1 MTLSHPAANLP
12 LDPAV
17 IAELKT
23 SVANAFP
30 ATVATL
36 SEHVKIPAMAWD
48 AYDPALL
55 EESAKFVAEQC
66 KQAGFT
72 DVQILTAERSDRAG
86 QQGAPA
92 VVAHRPGPAG
102 APRVLLYAHHDV
114 QPIGDEA
121 LWNTEPLV
129 ASEVDGRLYG
139 RGTADDKAGIMV
151 HLAALEALA
160 DVTPQ
165 TLDQLS
171 ITVFIEGEEEAGSPS
186 FANFLKDNHEV
197 LDADVIVVADSS
209 NWKVGQPALTSSLR
223 GMLDATIEVKVME
236 HAVHS
241 GMFGGPVLDA
251 PTLLAR
257 IIASLHT
264 ADGSVAVPG
273 LLSHDVAEIDY
284 AEADYRRDAGIIDSL
299 QLAGTGS
306 IADRLWNKPAINLIG
321 FDAPAVAVASNTLL
335 PTARAK
341 VSMRLAPG
349 QDPAQAMAALKAHV
363 LAQDVMGAEV
373 LFIEGEQGHPFSA
386 DTNSEIAQL
395 QMAAFTAAWETEAV
409 TIGMGGSIPF
419 VADLKDQF
427 PDAEIMITGI
437 EDPDTRAHAANES
450 LHLTDF
456 QHAIEAEALF
466 LASLAERNKK

>member
-1 MTLSHPAANLP
+1 MTLSHSAAQLP
-12 LDPAV
+12 LEAITV
-17 IAELKT
+17 EKIKG
-23 SVANAFP
+23 SVADAFDT
-30 ATVATL
+30 TVATL
-36 SEHVKIPAMAWD
+36 TEHVRIPAMAWD

-55 EESAKFVAEQC
+55 DASAEFVAAQC
-66 KQAGFT
+66 RAAGFT
-72 DVQILTAERSDRAG
+72 DVQILSAERTDRPG
-86 QQGAPA
+86 TQGAPA
-92 VVAHRPGPAG
+92 VVAHRPAPAG

-114 QPIGDEA
+114 QPVGDET
-121 LWNTEPLV
+121 LWNTPPLE
-129 ASEVDGRLYG
+129 ATEVNGRLYG

-151 HLAALEALA
+151 HLAAIQALSEAYPQALEN
-160 DVTPQ
+160 VG
-165 TLDQLS
+165 

-186 FANFLKDNHEV
+186 FSNFLRDQHEV

-209 NWKVGQPALTSSLR
+209 NWKVGEPALTSSLR
-223 GMLDATIEVKVME
+223 GMLDATIEVRVME

-257 IIASLHT
+257 IVASLHT

-273 LLSHDVAEIDY
+273 LLSHDTAEIDY
-284 AEADYRRDAGIIDSL
+284 AETDYRRDAGILDSV

-341 VSMRLAPG
+341 VSVRLAPG
-349 QDPAQAMAALKAHV
+349 QDPAAAMAALKDHV
-363 LAQDVMGAEV
+363 LSQDVMGAEV
-373 LFIEGEQGHPFSA
+373 TFLEGEQGQPFSA
-386 DTNSEIAQL
+386 DTSSEIARL
-395 QMAAFTAAWETEAV
+395 QMAAFTAAWGKDSV

-419 VADLKDQF
+419 VADLKAQF
-427 PDAEIMITGI
+427 PQAEIMITGI

-450 LHLTDF
+450 LHLGDF
-456 QHAIEAEALF
+456 QHAIEAEAIF
-466 LASLAERNKK
+466 LAALAMRNKQ